1 MITPAPGDRSA
12 HVRDA
17 IRLAAARMFAERGY
31 DATGLRDIAQE
42 SGTDAAIVI
51 RHFGSKEALFIQTM
65 TLPASWR
72 DVFAGPVDAL
82 GRRTVD
88 LIARERVNRF
98 RVWAALVRASDR
110 PDVGKSL
117 GAAFTALFADSV
129 ARLLDGPD
137 ALLRAHLFAAQ
148 VEGLLSAVGIR
159 QDAFLL
165 ELPRDELVDRYG
177 AILQATLTGD
187 QASPAAASSNTP
199 SEPA

>member
-1 MITPAPGDRSA
+1 MVPAAGDRSA
-12 HVRDA
+12 HIRDA

-72 DVFAGPVDAL
+72 DVFAGPVDGL
-82 GRRTVD
+82 GRRIVD
-88 LIARERVNRF
+88 LIAGERANTF
-98 RVWAALVRASDR
+98 SVWAALVRASDR

-129 ARLLDGPD
+129 AQLLDGSD
-137 ALLRAHLFAAQ
+137 AVIRAHLFAAQ
-148 VEGLLSAVGIR
+148 VEGLLSALSIR
-159 QDAFLL
+159 QDPLL
-165 ELPRDELVDRYG
+165 LSLPHDELVDRYG
-177 AILQATLTGD
+177 AILQSTLTGVA
-187 QASPAAASSNTP
+187 Q
-199 SEPA
+199 